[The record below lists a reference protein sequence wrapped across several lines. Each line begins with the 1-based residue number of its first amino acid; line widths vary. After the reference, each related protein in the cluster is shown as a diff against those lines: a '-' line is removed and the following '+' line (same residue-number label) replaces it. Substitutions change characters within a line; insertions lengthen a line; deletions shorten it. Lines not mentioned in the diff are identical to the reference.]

1 MNHQVEDLVQ
11 SCPSHYERL
20 GIPATAD
27 AEALRQAFR
36 RRSKALHPDTTTL
49 PADVAAVQFQQLRR
63 SYDVLADPE
72 LRRRYDEQLRPQD
85 TQHNRPSPLNP
96 DRDGWHGIGE
106 RRPLSGGE
114 YFSLL
119 LLAVAL
125 LLCLL
130 FGLGVAATQGRAW
143 QVSPGWMAVDL
154 PPLERDATA
163 SQDGQPVDLQADVR
177 SADGSDTAEPTFSA
191 RLGTVVT
198 AVGCRTRGG

>member
-1 MNHQVEDLVQ
+1 MDHQAEVSVQ

-20 GIPATAD
+20 GISASAD

-72 LRRRYDEQLRPQD
+72 QRRRYDEQLRPQV
-85 TQHNRPSPLNP
+85 TKNNPPSTSNP
-96 DRDGWHGIGE
+96 EQDGWRGIGE

-114 YFSLL
+114 WFSLL
-119 LLAVAL
+119 LLALAL

-130 FGLGVAATQGRAW
+130 FGIGVAATQGRAW
-143 QVSPGWMAVDL
+143 QVSPGWMTSDL
-154 PPLERDATA
+154 PPVERDATA
-163 SQDGQPVDLQADVR
+163 SQDGQ
-177 SADGSDTAEPTFSA
+177 
-191 RLGTVVT
+191 TVQP
-198 AVGCRTRGG
+198 AG